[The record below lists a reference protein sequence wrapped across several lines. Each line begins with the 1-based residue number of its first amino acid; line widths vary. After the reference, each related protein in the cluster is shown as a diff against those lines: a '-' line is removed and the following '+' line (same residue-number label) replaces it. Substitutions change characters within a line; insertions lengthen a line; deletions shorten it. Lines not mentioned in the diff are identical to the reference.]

1 MARQLRIEYAGA
13 IYHITSRGNA
23 QEAIYRNDED
33 RTEFLSLLNTTC
45 NRFNPSLLL
54 YRTGPIDHLFDVTP
68 SGIIIIDASIPN
80 IKLNSSK
87 IPKNP

>member
-33 RTEFLSLLNTTC
+33 RTEFLSLLNTT
-45 NRFNPSLLL
+45 
-54 YRTGPIDHLFDVTP
+54 
-68 SGIIIIDASIPN
+68 
-80 IKLNSSK
+80 SSPLTVK
-87 IPKNP
+87 VAGN